1 MENSVTSRL
10 YKTDSTSQMPNKRGY
25 ALFFIVMFITALISM
40 TLLVMAGANVGYNTI
55 LMGIVVVVAVI
66 AIMLSPIVGFY
77 IVALSALII
86 EEEPIFTP
94 IGTDRVNI
102 FYWPSAYAGLIE
114 RPIGFLILF
123 VFFVIIYRR
132 FSSRQPLL
140 EGGALLIP
148 FLLLLLCLASGIAA
162 GITTGGE
169 FKIIVLEIRPFWYIF
184 VSYLLAYNL
193 ITHKAH
199 VCLLFWFVIL
209 GAAFKGIQGVYIYLG
224 VLHGQLAG
232 HREIMAH
239 EESFFFVALL
249 LLIILFCLHSRYWPQ
264 LCAALFAAPCVVI
277 ALVANQRR
285 ADYIAL
291 IAGLGVA
298 CALIF
303 LCQPH
308 ARTLFIVLLLLART
322 LGGSHLTSFS

>member
-25 ALFFIVMFITALISM
+25 ALFFIVMFITALICIP
-40 TLLVMAGANVGYNTI
+40 LLVMAGANVGYNTI
-55 LMGIVVVVAVI
+55 LVGIVVVVAVI

-77 IVALSALII
+77 IVALNALII

-132 FSSRQPLL
+132 FTSRQPLL
-140 EGGALLIP
+140 EGGALLVP
-148 FLLLLLCLASGIAA
+148 FLLFLLCLVIGIVH
-162 GITTGGE
+162 GITTGGD

-199 VCLLFWFVIL
+199 VRLLFWFMIL
-209 GAAFKGIQGVYIYLG
+209 GPAFKGIHDVYIYLG
-224 VLHGQLAG
+224 VFLG
-232 HREIMAH
+232 HLPGHPNFI
-239 EESFFFVALL
+239 
-249 LLIILFCLHSRYWPQ
+249 
-264 LCAALFAAPCVVI
+264 
-277 ALVANQRR
+277 
-285 ADYIAL
+285 
-291 IAGLGVA
+291 
-298 CALIF
+298 
-303 LCQPH
+303 PH
-308 ARTLFIVLLLLART
+308 D
-322 LGGSHLTSFS
+322 

>member
-10 YKTDSTSQMPNKRGY
+10 YKTNSTYQMPNKRGNT
-25 ALFFIVMFITALISM
+25 LFFIVMFTTALISIP
-40 TLLVMAGANVGYNTI
+40 LLVMVGANVGYNII
-55 LMGIVVVVAVI
+55 LVGIVVIVAAI
-66 AIMLSPIVGFY
+66 AIMLSPVVGFY

-94 IGTDRVNI
+94 IGTDRVSI
-102 FYWPSAYAGLIE
+102 FYWPPAYAGLIE

-132 FSSRQPLL
+132 FTNRQRLL
-140 EGGALLIP
+140 EGGALLVP
-148 FLLLLLCLASGIAA
+148 FLLFLLCLVIGIVH
-162 GITTGGE
+162 GITTGGD

-199 VCLLFWFVIL
+199 VRLLFWFVIL

-264 LCAALFAAPCVVI
+264 LYAA
-277 ALVANQRR
+277 
-285 ADYIAL
+285 
-291 IAGLGVA
+291 
-298 CALIF
+298 
-303 LCQPH
+303 
-308 ARTLFIVLLLLART
+308 
-322 LGGSHLTSFS
+322 

>member
-10 YKTDSTSQMPNKRGY
+10 YKTDSTYQMQNKRGNT
-25 ALFFIVMFITALISM
+25 LFFIVMFTNAIISIP
-40 TLLVMAGANVGYNTI
+40 LLVVAGANVGYNMV
-55 LMGIVVVVAVI
+55 LVGIVVIVAVI

-132 FSSRQPLL
+132 FTSRQPLL

-148 FLLLLLCLASGIAA
+148 FLLFLLCLAIGIAH
-162 GITTGGE
+162 GCTTGAA
-169 FKIIVLEIRPFWYIF
+169 FNIVVLEIRPFWYIF

-199 VCLLFWFVIL
+199 VRLLFWFVIL

-224 VLHGQLAG
+224 VFLG
-232 HREIMAH
+232 HLPGHPNFI
-239 EESFFFVALL
+239 
-249 LLIILFCLHSRYWPQ
+249 
-264 LCAALFAAPCVVI
+264 
-277 ALVANQRR
+277 
-285 ADYIAL
+285 
-291 IAGLGVA
+291 
-298 CALIF
+298 
-303 LCQPH
+303 PH
-308 ARTLFIVLLLLART
+308 D
-322 LGGSHLTSFS
+322 